1 MTKAKWRRSF
11 LGIMLAGGCLFAGP
25 CGITSLQVQDFVTST
40 IIRTT
45 VTTLA
50 AVVESAIIAGG
61 QVADSADTD

>member
-25 CGITSLQVQDFVTST
+25 CGITSLQMQDFVTST

>member
-25 CGITSLQVQDFVTST
+25 CGITSLQMQDFVTST

-50 AVVESAIIAGG
+50 AVVESAIIAGEQG
-61 QVADSADTD
+61 AVSADTD